1 MRFTEAAISCCE
13 MTYFDEVMVE
23 SKALRDFIVFGL
35 GGVRGTRRWEL
46 CNVVEIFSRDL
57 TGVGSSLL
65 L

>member
-1 MRFTEAAISCCE
+1 
-13 MTYFDEVMVE
+13 VMVE
-23 SKALRDFIVFGL
+23 SKALRDFIVFRL